1 MIGATGLIRC
11 ELIAQFN
18 WAFIIRGEGFRI
30 SKEYGK
36 RIITVTQKMT
46 GSNRSII
53 NLNSFKS
60 ILQLADEKKL
70 PIFLNKN
77 PDEGRPIF
85 FIVEG
90 NYVYSYESAGRELVR
105 NTTTNVS
112 AFRNVYA
119 ES

>member
-1 MIGATGLIRC
+1 MRV
-11 ELIAQFN
+11 
-18 WAFIIRGEGFRI
+18 EGIMI
-30 SKEYGK
+30 SKKYGK

-46 GSNRSII
+46 ASNRSII

-60 ILQLADEKKL
+60 ILQLSDEKKL

-77 PDEGRPIF
+77 PEEGRPIF